1 MSQRYYFKLKDQEGE
16 AISGSGGV
24 CMVAQASSTLKR
36 AITDKDGVALTNP
49 RALTTGSCEFYVA
62 NTVTSVDLYIMAPG
76 GQFLVEAALV
86 PGSYDFAVNTRERR
100 QLAKIPF
107 NIADTTA
114 ATETDTG
121 FDLPEDSLVLDRLH
135 GEGLNITALDAT
147 ETMDVGT
154 GEVTPA
160 EAGGD
165 ANGFNA
171 AADVGAATGYLM
183 GTNGALFSS
192 NAPYRTEANAARSIT
207 YTLTAGS
214 DTAAGFI
221 LLPYVLCG

>member
-1 MSQRYYFKLKDQEGE
+1 MTQRISFKLKDQNGA
-16 AISGSGGV
+16 AISSSGGKV
-24 CMVAQASSTLKR
+24 LVVTAGGTAKK

-49 RALTTGSCEFYVA
+49 RALTTGACEFYVA
-62 NTVTSVDLYIMAPG
+62 NSVASVDLYIMAPN
-76 GQFLVEAALV
+76 GQFLVKAGVV
-86 PGSYDFAVNTRERR
+86 PGAYDLAVDTNERR

-107 NIADTTA
+107 DIADTAA

-121 FDLPEDSLVLDRLH
+121 FDLPEDSMVLDRLH
-135 GEGLNITALDAT
+135 GNGVNITALDAT
-147 ETMDVGT
+147 ETMDVGLLSS
-154 GEVTPA
+154 ES
-160 EAGGD
+160 GGD

-171 AADVGAATGYLM
+171 ATDVGAATGYVLA
-183 GTNGALFSS
+183 TNGALFSS
-192 NAPYRTEANAARSIT
+192 NAPHLTESVAARSVT